1 METILITGG
10 AGFIGSH
17 VTDYLL
23 DKKKKIICVD
33 DFNDY
38 YDPEIKR
45 KNIFHNLKNKNYI
58 LIKADIRN
66 FEKIKEA
73 FENYKPNKIIH
84 LAARAGVRPS
94 LENPFIYE
102 ETNVKGTL
110 NLLELSRLFKVKNF
124 VFASSSSVYG
134 GNKKIPFSENDF
146 TDNAISPYAATK
158 KAGEVLCYTYSHLY
172 NLNVSCLRFFTVY
185 GPRGRPDMAPYLFTK
200 NIIEGKPIKM
210 FGDGT
215 SKRDYTYISDIV
227 SGIVSALEKN
237 FKYEIFNLGNSDTV
251 ALKDLIKT
259 IEEITGKKAIIKK
272 EKMPLGDVPITYADI
287 TKSKKLLGYEP
298 KVKIREG
305 MQKFYDWYKETFLNN
320 QK

>member
-66 FEKIKEA
+66 FEKIKEV

-215 SKRDYTYISDIV
+215 SKRDYTYISD
-227 SGIVSALEKN
+227 
-237 FKYEIFNLGNSDTV
+237 
-251 ALKDLIKT
+251 
-259 IEEITGKKAIIKK
+259 
-272 EKMPLGDVPITYADI
+272 
-287 TKSKKLLGYEP
+287 
-298 KVKIREG
+298 
-305 MQKFYDWYKETFLNN
+305 
-320 QK
+320 

>member
-1 METILITGG
+1 
-10 AGFIGSH
+10 
-17 VTDYLL
+17 
-23 DKKKKIICVD
+23 
-33 DFNDY
+33 
-38 YDPEIKR
+38 
-45 KNIFHNLKNKNYI
+45 
-58 LIKADIRN
+58 
-66 FEKIKEA
+66 
-73 FENYKPNKIIH
+73 
-84 LAARAGVRPS
+84 
-94 LENPFIYE
+94 
-102 ETNVKGTL
+102 
-110 NLLELSRLFKVKNF
+110 RLFKIKNF

-134 GNKKIPFSENDF
+134 GNKKIPFSETDK

-158 KAGEVLCYTYSHLY
+158 KSGEVLCYTYSHLY

-237 FKYEIFNLGNSDTV
+237 FRYEIFNLGNSDTV

-272 EKMPLGDVPITYADI
+272 EKMPPGDVPITYADI
-287 TKSKKLLGYEP
+287 TKSKKLLGYVP
-298 KVKIREG
+298 KVKIKEG
-305 MQKFYDWYKETFLNN
+305 MEKFYLWYKETFLNT
-320 QK
+320 KI